1 MGRKKEDKKQL
12 TGVKLSFGG
21 LFLCSCSQAVVGSHR
36 VRLPPP
42 FHALCPLLAPQ
53 RGSNTGDTNRE
64 VNGLLL
70 LLVRQGCHRQRGLE
84 KSRFEG
90 EGVEFSWLASRFYS
104 LYCPHTEILPPSLRR
119 GSSSGPCMPC
129 RIARQDTRRPPGHL
143 RSHGHRHMRKPSPV
157 ILCLLLS
164 EGGRNSTGLD
174 GGGEGEHRRGRR

>member
-1 MGRKKEDKKQL
+1 MGRKTEDKKQL
-12 TGVKLSFGG
+12 TGVKVSFGG
-21 LFLCSCSQAVVGSHR
+21 LFLCSWSQAVVGSHR

-104 LYCPHTEILPPSLRR
+104 LYCPHTEILPPSL
-119 GSSSGPCMPC
+119 GEEAAVDHVCP
-129 RIARQDTRRPPGHL
+129 A
-143 RSHGHRHMRKPSPV
+143 
-157 ILCLLLS
+157 
-164 EGGRNSTGLD
+164 GL
-174 GGGEGEHRRGRR
+174 RGRTPGVPPDI